1 MTEAAAAEVHAHPD
15 AVLLIHEQVDVMVA
29 AANRAEL
36 LAGEGFEL
44 ARHGDVPRGVVVEQL
59 VVDIFLVLAPDPERQ
74 RLPEVI
80 HNRADIGADE
90 IGRASCRGRMSI
102 ASMVVALNERYLDSM
117 INR

>member
-1 MTEAAAAEVHAHPD
+1 MTEPAAAEVHAHPA

-59 VVDIFLVLAPDPERQ
+59 VVDVFLVLAPDPERQ
-74 RLPEVI
+74 RLPEVRSEE
-80 HNRADIGADE
+80 HTSELQSRGHLV
-90 IGRASCRGRMSI
+90 CR
-102 ASMVVALNERYLDSM
+102 LLLEK
-117 INR
+117 